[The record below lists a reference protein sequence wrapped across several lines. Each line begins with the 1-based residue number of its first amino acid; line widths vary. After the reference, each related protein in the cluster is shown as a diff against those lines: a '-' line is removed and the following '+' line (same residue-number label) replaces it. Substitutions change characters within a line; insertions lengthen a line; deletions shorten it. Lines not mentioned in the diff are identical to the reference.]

1 MGSGATGTIT
11 VTTPGGT
18 ATSSGSFTFT
28 RPDHHR
34 LHPEHGGIGHGGDHH
49 RHELHRSDRGDLR
62 RHAAASFTVISA
74 TTITATVGSG
84 ATGNV
89 TAINQNGYGVSAGIF
104 TVVTPL
110 VSVAFQATPV
120 APVPT
125 GTPVQLLA
133 TATGGAFVQFQFWCY
148 NPAATPCWCQLQA
161 YSSTATCV
169 WTPSYPAIT
178 CSPSPRNMALSGREV
193 NTTAWYQVNSS
204 NPLTGVSFTASPA
217 LPRPPN
223 TLITFTAMAKGGS
236 NVQYTFWLYNPTGT
250 PAWSQLQGYA
260 ASATC
265 PWQPAAP
272 GNYFISVTAQDGLTG
287 TEVNSCAW
295 YGVCSTT
302 PLTALASLPRLPPR
316 SRTAASITLT
326 AAATGGADILYQF
339 WVYNPLLTP
348 AWQQLQAYSP
358 QAACTWTPATRRLP
372 ALHHRDGRGDGQGSE
387 HYAAV
392 YHQVRG

>member
-1 MGSGATGTIT
+1 MVTIT
-11 VTTPGGT
+11 GSNF
-18 ATSSGSFTFT
+18 TSDISVSFGSM
-28 RPDHHR
+28 PA
-34 LHPEHGGIGHGGDHH
+34 
-49 RHELHRSDRGDLR
+49 RSW
-62 RHAAASFTVISA
+62 VVNNA

-89 TAINQNGYGVSAGIF
+89 TVINQNGYAVSAGIF

-169 WTPSYPAIT
+169 WTPSVPGNYLLSIT
-178 CSPSPRNMALSGREV
+178 AQDGLSGREV

-217 LPRPPN
+217 SPRPPN
-223 TLITFTAMAKGGS
+223 TLITFTAMATGGS

-302 PLTALASLPRLPPR
+302 PLTALSVTPALASPQPHG
-316 SRTAASITLT
+316 AGITLT

-358 QAACTWTPATRRLP
+358 QAACTWTPATAGAYLLSIT
-372 ALHHRDGRGDGQGSE
+372 AMDGVTGVE
-387 HYAAV
+387 VNTMLWYTV
-392 YHQVRG
+392 K